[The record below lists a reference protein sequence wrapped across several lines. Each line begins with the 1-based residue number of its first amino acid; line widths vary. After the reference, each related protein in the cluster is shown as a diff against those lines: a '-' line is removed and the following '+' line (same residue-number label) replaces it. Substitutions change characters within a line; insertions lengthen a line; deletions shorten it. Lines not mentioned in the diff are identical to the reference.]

1 MDQDTLFEQ
10 IPAFVLIVVMVL
22 MDLIPQEYRFYLIL
36 TGIVVVLVFIFG
48 TEYVFRI
55 TASKYL
61 YGCITIRPT
70 NQVLHAFI
78 TEPSGGIH
86 CREIDSKL
94 HIFETPLTLGQ
105 KLPNKGF
112 SEVKQLVIEHEY
124 PWEKRFQA
132 FPGKAIFHGQSVDHS
147 RCFRMTLWIPRTG
160 QTVIDHAETIPIF
173 WLQEGPGDYYL
184 NSDSRFEDFPD
195 PTETGTDIVP
205 QDGKNGALI
214 TRYKERYEQLR
225 TEKMNI
231 ERVAF
236 TEHRKLIRIEGEFKQ
251 LKNEFR
257 GALSR
262 TRDVSKL
269 VLEEL
274 LTVLS
279 AHSEI
284 EEAVNEYRKRPLFQ
298 ITIGLAILILGIFGI
313 YEYAYNKDFR
323 QSISQNILVIIVVA
337 VILIFVAMYLLGRRG
352 RRR

>member
-1 MDQDTLFEQ
+1 MDSDTIFEQ
-10 IPAFVLIVVMVL
+10 IPAFVLIGVMIL
-22 MDLIPQEYRFYLIL
+22 MDLIPQEYRFYLIVS
-36 TGIVVVLVFIFG
+36 GIVVVLVFMFG

-61 YGCITIRPT
+61 YGCITLRPT
-70 NQVLHAFI
+70 NQVLHVFI

-86 CREIDSKL
+86 SRCIDRKL
-94 HIFETPLTLGQ
+94 NIYETPLTLGL

-112 SEVKQLVIEHEY
+112 SDVKQFVIEHEHE
-124 PWEKRFQA
+124 WEKRFKA
-132 FPGKAIFHGQSVDHS
+132 FPGKAIYHGQSVEHS
-147 RCFRMTLWIPRTG
+147 RCFRMTLWIPRSG

-173 WLQEGPGDYYL
+173 WMMEGPGDYYL
-184 NSDSRFEDFPD
+184 DTEPRFDDIPDSA
-195 PTETGTDIVP
+195 GTDIVP

-214 TRYKERYEQLR
+214 TQYKQRYEQLR
-225 TEKMNI
+225 TDKMNI

-313 YEYAYNKDFR
+313 YEYSYNKDFR